1 MGVQLFLQ
9 PANEPGMSLLVA
21 VLESDLPSKK
31 VDAWQLITFGILF
44 LCTIFSAN
52 NLSFLVIGS
61 TNLNL
66 DVSSIL
72 FSTVP
77 AAAVV
82 MATVF
87 AQEGARRLAASRHGV
102 ELSAPY
108 FLPAFPFAPIG
119 TFGALTQRL
128 SAAPNKAAEFDM
140 ASAASVAGYIVSFAA
155 ILAGILIGAGP
166 ESDVYTVSLNYQL
179 LPVLLRAIVRPFLGD
194 ASAVD
199 IDTMDPFAFPA
210 NPLLVGGLV
219 GAFVNSLLL
228 LPVGSQDGGILARLA
243 FGEFSGTLSMF
254 AYVMMLFGFFGGG
267 EAGQTYV
274 IFAIALVIFKSGLLD
289 MPPKDSV
296 TDIGG
301 AKRAGAV
308 ALLGLGT
315 LLSIP
320 GWPFPN
326 V

>member
-140 ASAASVAGYIVSFAA
+140 AAAASVAGYIVSFAA

-219 GAFVNSLLL
+219 GAFLNSLLL
-228 LPVGSQDGGILARLA
+228 LPVGSRNDPQSR
-243 FGEFSGTLSMF
+243 
-254 AYVMMLFGFFGGG
+254 
-267 EAGQTYV
+267 
-274 IFAIALVIFKSGLLD
+274 IALGLLA
-289 MPPKDSV
+289 SC
-296 TDIGG
+296 GH
-301 AKRAGAV
+301 RQ
-308 ALLGLGT
+308 LLRVL
-315 LLSIP
+315 
-320 GWPFPN
+320 
-326 V
+326 